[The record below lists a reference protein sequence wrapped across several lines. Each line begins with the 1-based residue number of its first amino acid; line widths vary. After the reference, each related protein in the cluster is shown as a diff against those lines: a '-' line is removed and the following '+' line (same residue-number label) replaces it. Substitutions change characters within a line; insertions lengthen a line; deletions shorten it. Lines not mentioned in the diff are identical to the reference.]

1 MVAKKRSAGKKRV
14 TKKKVQQRR
23 AARSKTGGRSAA
35 KSSESRFHRGASG
48 RGRVDS
54 ELATQKEKQ
63 AARQAASKDPFRVYL
78 KPGTEGREIVILDDE
93 PEFFFHEHQIYNGGR
108 RDLPM
113 YTYLPCV
120 KEWATCQAC
129 EEIKDSYYALY
140 LSVLDLEPF
149 KTGKGEEVE
158 FSKKLMLIKPQQQKK
173 FIRRWKKEG
182 TLRGQIVILSR
193 DTDKDP
199 VIGNDIE
206 FDDFMDE
213 EALAEYVREWT
224 DAKKKVHTEDCSVPY
239 EYEKIFEEPSE
250 ERVEA
255 TVKGQTTPGSK
266 KQVEEELAD
275 DWDPDE
281 EDTPWDEED
290 EEEEAKPRGRRKKK
304 AKAKTQS
311 KKKRPSRASAPRR
324 RKREEE
330 EEEEYEEEDE
340 EELESEEED
349 ELEEEDEEEAEED
362 EEVEEDEEDEE
373 EEEEEEEAEERPR
386 RRAKRA
392 GKKKRT
398 AARRKR

>member
-1 MVAKKRSAGKKRV
+1 MVKKRSASKKRV
-14 TKKKVQQRR
+14 TKKKVQRR

-35 KSSESRFHRGASG
+35 RSSESRFHRGAAG

-54 ELATQKEKQ
+54 ELADQKEKQ
-63 AARQAASKDPFRVYL
+63 ARRQAASKEPFRVYL
-78 KPGTEGREIVILDDE
+78 KPGTEGREIVILDEE

-113 YTYLPCV
+113 YTYVPCV

-140 LSVLDLEPF
+140 LSVCDLEPF

-158 FSKKLMLIKPQQQKK
+158 FSRKLMLIKPQQQKK

-206 FDDFMDE
+206 FDDFME
-213 EALAEYVREWT
+213 EDALAEYVREWT

-250 ERVEA
+250 ERIDA
-255 TVKGQTTPGSK
+255 IVKGKATPGSK
-266 KQVEEELAD
+266 KQTEEELAD
-275 DWDPDE
+275 DWDPEE
-281 EDTPWDEED
+281 EDTPWDEEED
-290 EEEEAKPRGRRKKK
+290 EEEETPRSRRKKK
-304 AKAKTQS
+304 AKSKA
-311 KKKRPSRASAPRR
+311 KKKRPSRAATRR
-324 RKREEE
+324 RQREEE
-330 EEEEYEEEDE
+330 EEEDEEEDE
-340 EELESEEED
+340 DETESEDED
-349 ELEEEDEEEAEED
+349 ELEEEEEDEAEEEED
-362 EEVEEDEEDEE
+362 EEVEEDEEEE
-373 EEEEEEEAEERPR
+373 EEEERPR
-386 RRAKRA
+386 QRKKRSS
-392 GKKKRT
+392 KKKRRAT
-398 AARRKR
+398 SARRGR